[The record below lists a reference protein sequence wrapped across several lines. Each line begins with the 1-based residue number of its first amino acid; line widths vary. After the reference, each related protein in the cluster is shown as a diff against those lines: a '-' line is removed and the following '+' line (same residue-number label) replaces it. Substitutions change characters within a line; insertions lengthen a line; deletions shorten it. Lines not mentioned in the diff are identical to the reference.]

1 MVVFAY
7 PKARSSHHDAF
18 ERTHRF
24 LGWGALALVWGQVV
38 LLTNDYKQVNQTLG
52 NAVVRSAPFWLITV
66 MTISIIIPWLRLR
79 KLEVRCEVLS
89 KHALR
94 MYFDYGKCSRIM
106 PTRPSVIS
114 FTD

>member
-1 MVVFAY
+1 MRIF
-7 PKARSSHHDAF
+7 RWS
-18 ERTHRF
+18 
-24 LGWGALALVWGQVV
+24 
-38 LLTNDYKQVNQTLG
+38 LLKIRYISEKIIGYDKLCEIYHYRGIGFGDVCVCG

-94 MYFDYGKCSRIM
+94 MYFDYGEY
-106 PTRPSVIS
+106 PQ
-114 FTD
+114 